1 MNTQK
6 INDIVDMYK
15 KENETIVIDLGDSEH
30 YRINEVYYELLE
42 EKHPEID
49 LNNGKFKAD
58 GYKVNHKSAYD
69 RDEELL
75 ALYKNNPKE
84 VKKYFQNRKK
94 VCS

>member
-1 MNTQK
+1 MNIQK

-42 EKHPEID
+42 KKYPEVD
-49 LNNGKFKAD
+49 LNAGKFKAD
-58 GYKVNHKSAYD
+58 GYKINHKSAYD

-75 ALYKNNPKE
+75 DLYKNNPND
-84 VKKYFQNRKK
+84 VKKYFQNRKQIGE
-94 VCS
+94 